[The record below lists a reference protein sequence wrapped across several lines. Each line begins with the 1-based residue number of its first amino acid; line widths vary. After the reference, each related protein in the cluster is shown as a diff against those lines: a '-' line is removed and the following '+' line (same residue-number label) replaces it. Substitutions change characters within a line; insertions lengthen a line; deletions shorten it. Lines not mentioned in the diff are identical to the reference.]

1 MARLQGKHAF
11 ITGAAS
17 GIGRATAIAFVR
29 EGATVTA
36 ADLDDN
42 GLESLTKEIEG
53 ADGRVVTVNVDVSDW
68 ESVRAGVETGVADFG
83 PVDIMFNCAGIV
95 RNAMLHKERLE
106 DFKAVVDV
114 HLLGANHCLRAVIDD
129 WIERRSGKMIFVTSP
144 AAVEGQI
151 GGASYSAAKAGVI
164 GLMKAAAREL
174 ARYNVNVNAIMPIAA
189 TPMTENARSNP
200 KIDEKML
207 ANIPLGRWAEPEEI
221 VPGVIYLASDES
233 NYVTGEVLRID
244 GGRSI

>member
-17 GIGRATAIAFVR
+17 GIGRATAIAFVH

-36 ADLDDN
+36 ADLDEN
-42 GLESLTKEIEG
+42 GLESLAKEIEG

-68 ESVRAGVETGVADFG
+68 DSVRTGVETGVAELG
-83 PVDIMFNCAGIV
+83 PVDIVFNCAGIV

-129 WIERRSGKMIFVTSP
+129 WMERNSGKMIFVTSP

-174 ARYNVNVNAIMPIAA
+174 ARYNINVNAIMPIAA

-221 VPGVIYLASDES
+221 VPGVIYLASDEA

>member
-1 MARLQGKHAF
+1 MGRLQDKHAV
-11 ITGAAS
+11 ITGASS
-17 GIGRATAIAFVR
+17 GIGRATALAFVE
-29 EGATVTA
+29 EGASVTV
-36 ADLDDN
+36 ADID
-42 GLESLTKEIEG
+42 EQG
-53 ADGRVVTVNVDVSDW
+53 ADGVVKEVEEAGGRATAVKMDVASW
-68 ESVRAGVETGVADFG
+68 ESVRDAVAEGVDAHG

-106 DFKAVVDV
+106 DFRAVVDV
-114 HLLGANHCLRAVIDD
+114 HLLGANHCLRAVLDN
-129 WIERRSGKMIFVTSP
+129 WIEREAGKMIFVTSP

-174 ARYNVNVNAIMPIAA
+174 ARYSINVNAVMPIAA
-189 TPMTENARSNP
+189 TPMTENARTNP
-200 KIDEKML
+200 KVQERFL
-207 ANIPLGRWAEPEEI
+207 ANIPLRRWAEPEEI
-221 VPGVIYLASDES
+221 TPGVIYLASEES